1 MDNLNYLRAEL
12 SVLLVNTFDFSD
24 KIESF
29 QKELLKRFNSKY
41 ELSEIE
47 EELLFLKIENDFMMK
62 QEAVV
67 LETEQFFDGF

>member
-29 QKELLKRFNSKY
+29 QKELFKRFNSEY
-41 ELSEIE
+41 ELTEIE
-47 EELLFLKIENDFMMK
+47 EELLFLKAENDIMVK
-62 QEAVV
+62 NESVV